1 MLNPRL
7 EEALNKQLNAEMY
20 SSYLYLSMA
29 AYLHAADMEGFAHW
43 MYIQSQEEMMHTM
56 KFFQFI
62 NDRDGRVVL
71 DELPAPPSEWNGA
84 LDVFEATYKHECDVT
99 ESINNLAD
107 LADEVNDRA
116 VKVFL
121 QWFVSEQV
129 EEEAGVKSIIQKL
142 KMIGDSG
149 SGIYLLDKDLA
160 ARPSVDPNAAGEEP
174 SA

>member
-1 MLNPRL
+1 MLNPKL
-7 EEALNKQLNAEMY
+7 ETALNKQLNAEMY

-29 AYLHAADMEGFAHW
+29 AYFHAADMEGFAHW
-43 MYIQSQEEMMHTM
+43 MDIQSQEEMIHTM

-71 DELPAPPSEWNGA
+71 GKLEAPPSEWSGA
-84 LDVFEATYKHECDVT
+84 LDAFEATYKHECEVT
-99 ESINNLAD
+99 ENINNLAD

-129 EEEAGVKSIIQKL
+129 EEEAAVKSIVQKI
-142 KMIGDSG
+142 KMIGESG
-149 SGIYLLDKDLA
+149 SGLYLLDKDLA
-160 ARPSVDPNAAGEEP
+160 GRVAAAPAGEQ
-174 SA
+174 A